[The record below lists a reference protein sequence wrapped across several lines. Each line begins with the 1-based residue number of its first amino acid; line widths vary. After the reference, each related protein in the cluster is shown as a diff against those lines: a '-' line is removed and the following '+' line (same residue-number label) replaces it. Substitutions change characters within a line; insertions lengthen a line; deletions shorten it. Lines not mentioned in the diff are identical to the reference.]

1 MSRPLNK
8 KRWGAF
14 LEGRM
19 SPAESGELAARLQ
32 AGCEDSEDFFSDH
45 TGDPVDMLHGVH
57 DAQFGDEAV
66 LTDEQV
72 DEAYAAVMERLGTV
86 GTKKVKKK
94 HVGPWHQEL
103 PFSMTSVPKPKRPK
117 RRGTD
122 EARKRFAMVG
132 GAMVTVALALFLNP
146 VADLQ
151 RKWDGTKGATTAE
164 AGVPEVGMSFAVA
177 RSGKVI
183 RPGRT
188 GTTVSSQADLL
199 FRFRVTG
206 GPAYVYLVRVQGAS
220 PELVWPPAG
229 APAQPFDGEKDLE
242 VDGVVQGVP
251 MGEYDGNVHFVGIAS
266 KTPLAQPEIGPWT
279 DAGTDT
285 VMVKV
290 EKEAR

>member
-1 MSRPLNK
+1 MGRPLNQ

-14 LEGRM
+14 LEGRL
-19 SPAESGELAARLQ
+19 PDDEAADLAARLR
-32 AGCEDSEDFFSDH
+32 AGCEDSEDFLIDRV
-45 TGDPVDMLHGVH
+45 GDPVDVLHGVH
-57 DAQFGDEAV
+57 DDLFGDDAV
-66 LTDEQV
+66 LDEREI
-72 DEAYAAVMERLGTV
+72 DAAYASVMERLGTL
-86 GTKKVKKK
+86 GAKKPRK
-94 HVGPWHQEL
+94 HLGPWHAEL

-122 EARKRFAMVG
+122 SGRRRVAMIG
-132 GAMVTVALALFLNP
+132 GAVVTAFLAVWLNP

-151 RKWDGTKGATTAE
+151 RQWDGSKGATATQAT
-164 AGVPEVGMSFAVA
+164 VPDVAMSFAVA

-188 GTTVSSQADLL
+188 GTIVSSQADLL

-206 GPAYVYLVRVQGAS
+206 GPAHVYLVRVQGS
-220 PELVWPPAG
+220 NPELVWPPEG
-229 APAQPFDGEKDLE
+229 APAQPFEGDKDLE

-251 MGEYDGNVHFVGIAS
+251 MAEYDGNVHFVAVAS
-266 KTPLAQPEIGPWT
+266 RAPLQQPEVGPWT

-290 EKEAR
+290 DREAR